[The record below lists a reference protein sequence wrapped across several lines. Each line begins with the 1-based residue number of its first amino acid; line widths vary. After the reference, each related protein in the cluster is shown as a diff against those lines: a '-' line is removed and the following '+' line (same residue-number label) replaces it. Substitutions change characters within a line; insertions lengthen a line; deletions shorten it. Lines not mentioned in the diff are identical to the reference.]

1 MIKHVDF
8 DDEGDYTCEASNG
21 VGIAQS
27 YSIQLKVWG
36 VQSRI
41 FLFILSMGVWK
52 GEKKRILFLN
62 CNMKIAILVPI
73 QTKTRPVIGQ
83 LLPIQCNVPMFF

>member
-36 VQSRI
+36 VQI
-41 FLFILSMGVWK
+41 FFISDH
-52 GEKKRILFLN
+52 IH
-62 CNMKIAILVPI
+62 
-73 QTKTRPVIGQ
+73 Q
-83 LLPIQCNVPMFF
+83 

>member
-41 FLFILSMGVWK
+41 FLFILSMSLDVASLSRYIFGPTEQAS
-52 GEKKRILFLN
+52 GL
-62 CNMKIAILVPI
+62 
-73 QTKTRPVIGQ
+73 
-83 LLPIQCNVPMFF
+83 

>member
-36 VQSRI
+36 VQTFFMIMINGWMERRREEVIYS
-41 FLFILSMGVWK
+41 ILTYITVSFFFPNSIM
-52 GEKKRILFLN
+52 EIA
-62 CNMKIAILVPI
+62 MKYL
-73 QTKTRPVIGQ
+73 
-83 LLPIQCNVPMFF
+83 